1 MYCKGKTVINM
12 ILQERYKKKFQILVH
27 FICQKNKEYKD
38 IMVEVCGPANSIFLV
53 MVDATN
59 QVSARTEVK
68 VAMRKHP

>member
-1 MYCKGKTVINM
+1 M
-12 ILQERYKKKFQILVH
+12 ILQERYKMNFYS

-59 QVSARTEVK
+59 QVSARTDVK